1 MAVKTYI
8 DAIHDGLRECLL
20 ADPDVFLMGED
31 IAGFGGA
38 FKVTKGLME
47 EFGPERVMNTPI
59 SESGFT
65 GAGIG
70 AALCG
75 LRPVVEMQF
84 SDFITCAFN
93 QVVNVAA
100 PTHYRWGGKVP
111 LTIRC
116 PSGGGVR
123 GGPFHSQSPEGWFMH
138 TPGLYVVCPATPYDA
153 KGLLISSIRNNNPV
167 MYFEH
172 KWLYRR
178 LKEDIPDG
186 LYEVPLG
193 VADITREGTD
203 VSVITYGSCVSH
215 ALDAADTLSKEGI
228 SIEII
233 DLRTLVPLDK
243 EAILTSVAKTAR
255 AVVAYEDHIVAGPG
269 SEVCAILANE
279 GFEYLDAPIE
289 RVAGLQTPIP
299 YSPVMEDFY
308 LPSAQK
314 IVDAVR
320 RAVSY

>member
-1 MAVKTYI
+1 MAIRTYVEAI
-8 DAIHDGLRECLL
+8 TDALRECMK

-31 IAGFGGA
+31 IGVFGGA
-38 FKVTKGLME
+38 FKITKGLFD
-47 EFGPERVMNTPI
+47 EFGSERVMDTPI
-59 SESGFT
+59 SESGFV

-84 SDFITCAFN
+84 SDFISCCFN
-93 QVVNVAA
+93 QIVNVAA
-100 PTHYRWGGKVP
+100 TAHYRWRGKVP

-167 MYFEH
+167 LYFEH

-178 LKEDIPDG
+178 MKEEVPDG

-193 VADITREGTD
+193 VADIAREGTD
-203 VSVITYGSCVSH
+203 VSVITYGSCVAH
-215 ALDAADTLSKEGI
+215 ALDGAEVLEKEGI
-228 SIEII
+228 SIEIV
-233 DLRTLVPLDK
+233 DLRTLIPLDK
-243 EAILTSVAKTAR
+243 DAILKTVAKTAR

-269 SEVCAILANE
+269 SEVCSILAHE

-289 RVAGLQTPIP
+289 RVAGLHTPIP
-299 YSPVMEDFY
+299 YAPVLEDYY

-320 RAVSY
+320 RVAAY